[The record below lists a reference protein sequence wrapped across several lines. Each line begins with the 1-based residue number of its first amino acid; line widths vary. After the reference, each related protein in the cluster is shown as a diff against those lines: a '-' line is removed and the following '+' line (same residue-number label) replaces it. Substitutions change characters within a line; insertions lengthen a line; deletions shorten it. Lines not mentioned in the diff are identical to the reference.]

1 MRKLIESVERLSEA
15 RGEFDAERIIQ
26 SNGGL
31 TNVNINRELP
41 SKLYTGITG
50 SGYGPDDVVKIY
62 YRDQERLDSW
72 LASSQGRRAEE
83 VGDTAAAASDRE
95 DRRIPNMGNWGFRA
109 DHPAINRIFDSKVR
123 AVGRD
128 PSLAD
133 IKNKFDELRSE
144 LESGNHDVSR
154 SYSQRQYLGAVAKQ
168 IRVDGLFTFDGKNVV
183 MSEKGEN
190 GNYRMAGGGSER
202 LARALADRGLFPQ
215 EAESSVGFLG
225 GLAGGIGYSDEDR
238 AQVAGANASRQGQ
251 QRMRTQA
258 RRFLELLAKRNQGT
272 TVSDGITY
280 ISSLARLLTEALTDA
295 EETEF
300 QELLLVFKDTSSL
313 DQIDDEETVRL
324 ITQAR
329 DAAKDIEPQAD
340 DAGDNLGTAPTD
352 QEGGVAQG
360 IDQAD
365 TAAADERQAAAD
377 REQQAAA
384 GEGMSL
390 ADFAKSDK
398 GGIKNDPGETRAI
411 TELQEFLKTMGWDVG
426 VDGRYGPQT
435 TAAVKE
441 FQQLVGLTDDGDAGP
456 QTIEKILVWG
466 KLPDVKTWSAQ
477 LKELNELITA
487 GAVFSTEP
495 ETQQTPPAQQGIN
508 SSKDF
513 RSLISIVESM
523 LKEAVTPQQQA
534 RAMELY
540 NALKAKL
547 DDGEYQSGLPQELQ
561 TQFSAVGE
569 WARGAATGSTIDAI
583 RGPDAETDQEG
594 GVADGVADADAASI
608 AADVDNMDAQQK
620 ARAMHDGIDGAG
632 TNEQTVMAVLASIA
646 DTAEWQRVKSAFQN
660 AYNEDMMDWVNG
672 EVSFSD
678 QDEVDAIV
686 ARLEGADSGDPGSVE
701 AIANASDAAEGL
713 YEAMKGGWLFGL
725 GTSVQAI
732 LAILGKIQNSWEN
745 VQTIY
750 KDRYQA
756 DLLQHLSEEFG
767 GDDLI
772 QLNGVLRRFNV
783 EITGEGQWG
792 APSSRSERNGS
803 TTVNGIAPDNEQEG
817 GWIVLYWQGTK
828 YYVNPIKQGNEY
840 VGFRGSPTGTR
851 SRVTSPALLTAVET
865 EVERRRAAGTL
876 TDPTATNSANAAAGD
891 AAGDV
896 TGYGS
901 MSPEEI
907 AAQAASGQGFGG

>member
-83 VGDTAAAASDRE
+83 VGDTASAASDRE
-95 DRRIPNMGNWGFRA
+95 DRRIPSMGNWGWGA
-109 DHPAINRIFDSKVR
+109 DRPAINRIFDSKVR
-123 AVGRD
+123 SLGRD
-128 PSLAD
+128 PSLED
-133 IKNKFDELRSE
+133 IQRGFRELRSE
-144 LESGNHDVSR
+144 LESGSHDVSR
-154 SYSQRQYLGAVAKQ
+154 RYSERQYLGAVAKQ
-168 IRVDGLFTFDGKNVV
+168 IRVEALFNSDNNLVT
-183 MSEKGEN
+183 MAEKDDN
-190 GNYRMAGGGSER
+190 GNYKQARGASER
-202 LARALADRGLFPQ
+202 LAQALADRGLLPE
-215 EAESSVGFLG
+215 EAAQNIGFLG

-238 AQVAGANASRQGQ
+238 AQNSGVNASRQGQ

-329 DAAKDIEPQAD
+329 DAAKDIEPQAG
-340 DAGDNLGTAPTD
+340 DAGDALNAPTD
-352 QEGGVAQG
+352 QEGGVADG
-360 IDQAD
+360 VAD
-365 TAAADERQAAAD
+365 ADAAADAERQAAAD
-377 REQQAAA
+377 GEQQAAA

-561 TQFSAVGE
+561 TQFSTVGE

-583 RGPDAETDQEG
+583 RGPDAEPS
-594 GVADGVADADAASI
+594 ADDARI
-608 AADVDNMDAQQK
+608 AADVDNMNAQQK

-660 AYNEDMMDWVNG
+660 AYNEDMMDWVNS

-678 QDEVDAIV
+678 QDQVDAIV

-713 YEAMKGGWLFGL
+713 YEAMKGGWLFGM
-725 GTSVQAI
+725 GTGEQAV

-772 QLNGVLRRFNV
+772 ELNGVLRRFNV

-792 APSSRSERNGS
+792 APASRSERNGS
-803 TTVNGIAPDNEQEG
+803 TTVNGVAPDNEQEG

-876 TDPTATNSANAAAGD
+876 TDPTATTSDDANPQGEFNPQ
-891 AAGDV
+891 
-896 TGYGS
+896 S
-901 MSPEEI
+901 MSDFGP
-907 AAQAASGQGFGG
+907 AA

>member
-1 MRKLIESVERLSEA
+1 MRKLIESVERLNEA
-15 RGEFDAERIIQ
+15 RREFDAERIIQ

-62 YRDQERLDSW
+62 YSDQERLDSW

-83 VGDTAAAASDRE
+83 VGDTATAASDRE
-95 DRRIPNMGNWGFRA
+95 DRRIPSMGNWGWGA
-109 DHPAINRIFDSKVR
+109 DRNAINRIFDSKVR
-123 AVGRD
+123 SLGRD
-128 PSLAD
+128 PSLED
-133 IKNKFDELRSE
+133 IQRGFRELRSE
-144 LESGNHDVSR
+144 LESGSHDVSR
-154 SYSQRQYLGAVAKQ
+154 SYSERQYLGAVAKQ
-168 IRVDGLFTFDGKNVV
+168 IRVEALFNSDNKLVTKA
-183 MSEKGEN
+183 EKDEN
-190 GNYRMAGGGSER
+190 GNYQQARGASER
-202 LARALADRGLFPQ
+202 LARALADRGLLPE
-215 EAESSVGFLG
+215 EAAENIGFLG
-225 GLAGGIGYSDEDR
+225 GLAGGLGYSDEDR
-238 AQVAGANASRQGQ
+238 AQTSGVNASRQGQ

-258 RRFLELLAKRNQGT
+258 RRFLELLAKRNEGT
-272 TVSDGITY
+272 QTEEGITY

-313 DQIDDEETVRL
+313 DQIDDAETVRL
-324 ITQAR
+324 VTQAR
-329 DAAKDIEPQAD
+329 EAAANIEPQAG
-340 DAGDNLGTAPTD
+340 DAGDDLGAAPTAPQQPQD
-352 QEGGVAQG
+352 QEGGVADG
-360 IDQAD
+360 VAD
-365 TAAADERQAAAD
+365 ADAADSGAASGD
-377 REQQAAA
+377 PN
-384 GEGMSL
+384 GMSL
-390 ADFAKSDK
+390 ADFAQSGK

-411 TELQEFLKTMGWDVG
+411 TELQEFLKTMGWDIG
-426 VDGRYGPQT
+426 TDGRYGPQT
-435 TAAVKE
+435 ISAVKE

-466 KLPDVKTWSAQ
+466 RLPDVKTWSAQ

-487 GAVFSTEP
+487 GATFNGEQP
-495 ETQQTPPAQQGIN
+495 NQTQEE
-508 SSKDF
+508 SKSFDF
-513 RSLISIVESM
+513 RSMINIVESM
-523 LKEAVTPQQQA
+523 LKEAVTPEQQA

-547 DDGEYQSGLPQELQ
+547 EDGEYQSGLPQELQ

-569 WARGAATGSTIDAI
+569 WARSAPATEPEQSADDA
-583 RGPDAETDQEG
+583 R
-594 GVADGVADADAASI
+594 VAT
-608 AADVDNMDAQQK
+608 DVDNMDAQQK

-632 TNEQTVMAVLASIA
+632 TDEQAVMAILASIA

-678 QDEVDAIV
+678 QDRVDAIV

-701 AIANASDAAEGL
+701 AIANAADAAEGL
-713 YEAMKGGWLFGL
+713 YEAMKGGWLFGM
-725 GTSVQAI
+725 GTTEDAV

-745 VQTIY
+745 VQSIY

-756 DLLQHLSEEFG
+756 ELLQHLSEEFG

-792 APSSRSERNGS
+792 APASRSERNGS
-803 TTVNGIAPDNEQEG
+803 TTVNGIATDNEQEG
-817 GWIVLYWQGTK
+817 GWIVLYWQGQK
-828 YYVNPIKQGNEY
+828 YYVNPIKQGDRFE
-840 VGFRGSPTGTR
+840 GHQGSPDGR
-851 SRVTSPALLTAVET
+851 RAWVTSPALLTAVET

-876 TDPTATNSANAAAGD
+876 TDPTATQQQQPETNDFDN
-891 AAGDV
+891 V
-896 TGYGS
+896 
-901 MSPEEI
+901 SP
-907 AAQAASGQGFGG
+907 